1 MAINPAALQAD
12 PNILLDWSTDFDNFK
27 IQVLENVVNVMFGG
41 SGQNRVVANDILN
54 KFKSNP
60 DSWLVVDRILQQAL
74 NPNTKFFA
82 LQILEEA
89 VNTRWKIMPDDQ
101 KNGIRTFIINLVLK
115 LSEDESIM
123 QQSQHLLTKLNA
135 TLISIVKQEWT
146 SSWQNFITDICSD
159 AKSSQARCENALNI
173 LKLLS
178 EEVFDFSKNT
188 LLSL

>member
-27 IQVLENVVNVMFGG
+27 VQVLENVVNVMFSG

-60 DSWLVVDRILQQAL
+60 DSWLVVDRILQQAS

-115 LSEDESIM
+115 LSEDETIM
-123 QQSQHLLTKLNA
+123 
-135 TLISIVKQEWT
+135 
-146 SSWQNFITDICSD
+146 
-159 AKSSQARCENALNI
+159 
-173 LKLLS
+173 
-178 EEVFDFSKNT
+178 
-188 LLSL
+188 